1 MVLMKRNQ
9 EPTISDFVN
18 QFFNNDYIN
27 RMEESFNVVRPK
39 ANIKELD
46 KSFEIEM
53 AVPGFEKKDFAIEIE
68 NETLKISA
76 NVEKKEEE
84 KDSNDNLI
92 HTEFSKKSIER
103 NFKLSNNIDSKNIAA
118 TYNNGILN
126 ITVPKKEEATIK
138 KMIKI
143 K

>member
-27 RMEESFNVVRPK
+27 RMEESFNVIRPK
-39 ANIKELD
+39 ANIKEME
-46 KSFEIEM
+46 KAFEIEI

-76 NVEKKEEE
+76 KVEMNDEE
-84 KDSNDNLI
+84 KDSKDNLI
-92 HTEFSKKSIER
+92 HSEFSKMSIER

-118 TYNNGILN
+118 TYTNGILS
-126 ITVPKKEEATIK
+126 ITVPKKEEAIIK
-138 KMIKI
+138 KMIEI

>member
-1 MVLMKRNQ
+1 MVVMKRNQ
-9 EPTISDFVN
+9 EPTFSDFVN

-27 RMEESFNVVRPK
+27 RMEESFNVIRPK
-39 ANIKELD
+39 ANIKEME

-68 NETLKISA
+68 NDTLKISA
-76 NVEKKEEE
+76 KVEKKEEE
-84 KDSNDNLI
+84 TDSNDKLI
-92 HTEFSKKSIER
+92 HTEFSKMSIER
-103 NFKLSNNIDSKNIAA
+103 NFKLSNNIDSKNITA

-126 ITVPKKEEATIK
+126 ITVPKKEEAIIK
-138 KMIKI
+138 KMIEI

>member
-9 EPTISDFVN
+9 EPTISEFVN
-18 QFFNNDYIN
+18 QLFNNDYIN

-39 ANIKELD
+39 SNIKELE

-53 AVPGFEKKDFAIEIE
+53 AVPGFEKKDFAIEVE

-76 NVEKKEEE
+76 KVEKKEEE
-84 KDSNDNLI
+84 TDSNDKLI
-92 HTEFSKKSIER
+92 HTEFSQMSIER

-126 ITVPKKEEATIK
+126 ITVPKKKEATIK
-138 KMIKI
+138 KMIEI

>member
-1 MVLMKRNQ
+1 MKRNQ